1 RATVRTIVP
10 HRPPDGHKGRFGRVV
25 VAAGSPSYYGAA
37 YLAGGAAARSG
48 CGLVACAAA
57 PALQGVLAGMLPQA
71 TYVVLPDRAPEEGGD
86 QAAEMVLAALDDADA
101 LLIGPGVGRSP
112 GAREFVLAVLAGRAA
127 RGSRP
132 ATVVDADALYVLS
145 MEPAAWDRL

>member
-1 RATVRTIVP
+1 
-10 HRPPDGHKGRFGRVV
+10 
-25 VAAGSPSYYGAA
+25 
-37 YLAGGAAARSG
+37 
-48 CGLVACAAA
+48 
-57 PALQGVLAGMLPQA
+57 PALQGVLAGMLPEA

-112 GAREFVLAVLAGRAA
+112 GAREVVLAVLAGRAA

-132 ATVVDADALYVLS
+132 ATVVDADALYALS
-145 MEPAAWDRL
+145 MEPAAWDRLGSGLVLTPHYGEMARLTGQPIATIADEPWRVALEAAARWGQVFVLKGPFTVVA